1 MATTEMTI
9 EPETP
14 NLQYTKREY
23 MIRLVGRIP
32 RRARTV
38 PDEAKDGKPKH
49 PLKFKLQ
56 GTVLSAVD
64 ATMPHVAAMYALGRL
79 LDSIREPFNASV
91 IRAEMNALRSRY
103 EIDTPLEYYEMWKKE
118 TDAMKDIDPLVKELA
133 YDVASTRNLIPRCP
147 YLSQLIFKSFSIG
160 NRPVHWPRERE
171 DSLGRNPENN
181 VRGRS
186 GTDIF
191 CMSIQLL
198 RKERHF
204 STLQPRYAFIED
216 RDIIRCTSARRN
228 SNRSNK
234 PLRIFN
240 AREHAYRFM
249 IPESESFPDSKRFG
263 EQPWTRHLRG
273 ARQSL
278 TERWVPITP
287 TQELKSDPEYMAL
300 DESRMKRAR
309 EHPAVVRLRDFGW
322 LRVEDVI
329 KPDGSALLQDIW
341 RYTYDHDIGDY
352 YHREVVEI
360 LAKDPRGIVVERSEA
375 LDDEIDHPAPLE
387 VEYSFFRLQELPLV
401 STPSLRWASFRALGK
416 VTGKT
421 QGILSFLDRMDGNI
435 TFLALKTRLAQIL
448 WEHSSLGGT
457 GLYDAAYRWLQRKY
471 SNPQSK
477 PDDDYDSNLAYDYD
491 STESSLGAS
500 EDDEWIWWIILYQGL
515 CYRDSVAKERKR
527 RNASKEPA
535 DRLTDFIIMPELN
548 DFYGKGEFPGHAM
561 GDVAHP
567 AFDISHFVRV
577 REHVIL
583 RALKIWAE
591 QIWLPDLDSQDWDLP
606 VGNRTSVPLRTLNVS
621 GCQFVTRNTI
631 RKALEIAPTI
641 RRIIMIGCPSFSNVD
656 LMVLSL
662 DGTLNHVDCIL
673 TSESIRGPFENP
685 EEKKSRSEEAYNQAM
700 QLVPQAPDVK
710 TQAALDSVPGVFF
723 NSFKDFKFK
732 YSDSVMKA
740 YFHDGGYL
748 RAPSHTF
755 ALPPSLTFD
764 AETHRAVCG
773 PPRFSVVLATYALHS
788 VPVTGAGFPH
798 VPIDTG
804 LNGIGTS
811 GSGLSSIWRGIIDL
825 LEFLGNP
832 YLRNVQRWNAINWSM
847 VVKCCFS
854 GPGKKWGEKSGLEG
868 GGEFYGFP
876 AYFKGG
882 FGQANEEWI
891 FAYQFR
897 DVIARIQT
905 CWANSMTT
913 FVYPESSSQDCWAF
927 IRYGRDANPLSHEI
941 PTLVLYTV
949 REFRQAVCPDIPILE
964 DEAMWINRAEDVL
977 KNGTWHRSYP
987 IVNWETDREMARKE
1001 DPDWEH
1007 LRVAADRL
1015 TKPKFMKEVPH
1026 ELMLLVERMAACQM
1040 NQGADVF

>member
-1 MATTEMTI
+1 MATIGMAV

-32 RRARTV
+32 RRAPTV
-38 PDEAKDGKPKH
+38 PDEANDGRPKH
-49 PLKFKLQ
+49 PLTFKLQ

-64 ATMPHVAAMYALGRL
+64 VTMPHLAAMYALGRL
-79 LDSIREPFNASV
+79 LDNIREPFNASV
-91 IRAEMNALRSRY
+91 IRAEMNALRSRNEMTIPLDDY
-103 EIDTPLEYYEMWKKE
+103 ERWKKE
-118 TDAMKDIDPLVKELA
+118 TGAMEDIDPLVKELA
-133 YDVASTRNLIPRCP
+133 YAVHVANARNMIPWCP

-160 NRPVHWPRERE
+160 NRPVHWPRERGVGITR
-171 DSLGRNPENN
+171 LNPENN

-186 GTDIF
+186 GIDIF
-191 CMSIQLL
+191 CSHNSQLWYIFIDVT
-198 RKERHF
+198 HP
-204 STLQPRYAFIED
+204 LQPRYAFIEE

-228 SNRSNK
+228 SNWSNK

-249 IPESESFPDSKRFG
+249 IPESESFPDSERFG
-263 EQPWTRHLRG
+263 EQYWTRHIRG
-273 ARQSL
+273 AKQSL
-278 TERWVPITP
+278 TERYVPITP

-341 RYTYDHDIGDY
+341 RYTYDHDIGDD
-352 YHREVVEI
+352 YHRSIVRI

-375 LDDEIDHPAPLE
+375 LDDEIDHPTPPEL
-387 VEYSFFRLQELPLV
+387 EYSLLRLQELPLPP
-401 STPSLRWASFRALGK
+401 TFSLRWTSFRALGK
-416 VTGKT
+416 GKI
-421 QGILSFLDRMDGNI
+421 QGVLSFINRMDGSI
-435 TFLALKTRLAQIL
+435 AFLALRTRLAQIL
-448 WEHSSLGGT
+448 WEHSSMGGT
-457 GLYDAAYRWLQRKY
+457 GFYDAAYKWLQDKQ
-471 SNPQSK
+471 SDPQSK
-477 PDDDYDSNLAYDYD
+477 PDDYDSNLAYDYD
-491 STESSLGAS
+491 PPCAS
-500 EDDEWIWWIILYQGL
+500 KDDELIWWIILYQGF
-515 CYRDSVAKERKR
+515 CYRDSVAEERRR
-527 RNASKEPA
+527 RNTSNEPA
-535 DRLTDFIIMPELN
+535 ERLTTFDVLPELN
-548 DFYGKGEFPGHAM
+548 DFCGKGEFPGRTM

-567 AFDISHFVRV
+567 AFDVSHFVRV

-673 TSESIRGPFENP
+673 TSESIRGPFKNP

-732 YSDSVMKA
+732 YSDSVMKT
-740 YFHDGGYL
+740 YFRNGGYL

-773 PPRFSVVLATYALHS
+773 PPRFSVILATYALHS

-798 VPIDTG
+798 VPIGTG

-891 FAYQFR
+891 FAYQSR

-905 CWANSMTT
+905 CWGNSTT
-913 FVYPESSSQDCWAF
+913 DFVYPQSSSQDCWAF

-964 DEAMWINRAEDVL
+964 DEAMWMNRVEDVL

-987 IVNWETDREMARKE
+987 IVNWEQDRGMASKTD
-1001 DPDWEH
+1001 PGWEY
-1007 LRVAADRL
+1007 LRVVADRL

-1026 ELMLLVERMAACQM
+1026 ELLQLVERMALCQM
-1040 NQGADVF
+1040 NQGEDVF